1 MDPDP
6 YNQIASNNTGIIVGI
21 VAAVVLLICSGLISA
36 SETGF
41 FGLSANDRD
50 HIKKSKSAK
59 GKLIAKLLSNP
70 EKLLA
75 TILVVNN
82 FVNIAIVIITAFISD
97 KIFTSI
103 ENPIVLILVQT
114 VGITFI
120 ILLFGEMIPKILA
133 SKYPLHVTKMMAY
146 PLLVLGKICYPFT
159 IILTSSTSAVKKRLQ
174 KKHSSDISIEDLS
187 QAIELASDDLKDDRE
202 MLEDIV
208 NSSNLDAR
216 EIMTSRVDVFA
227 IEYDAKFSKVIG
239 DIVESGFSRIPIYED
254 NLDNIKGILYI
265 KDVLAHINEHDF
277 DWHKLIRPQFIVPE
291 TKKINDLLSAFQSKK
306 MHIAIVVDEYGGV
319 SGIVT
324 LEDILEEFV
333 GEIHDEF
340 DTDED
345 TFKKIDERNYEFNA
359 KTSIV
364 DFCKILDIDYELFH
378 EIKGEAET
386 LAGMLLEVNQEIP
399 PKDKTIEINGFN
411 FTVTASNER
420 RIKKIKVKLPEK
432 VLEKNE

>member
-6 YNQIASNNTGIIVGI
+6 YNQSTIIGIIVVI
-21 VAAVVLLICSGLISA
+21 ILLVCSGLVSA

-41 FGLSANDRD
+41 FGLSANDREK
-50 HIKKSKSAK
+50 IRKAKTAK
-59 GKLIAKLLSNP
+59 GKLIAKLLSEP

-75 TILVVNN
+75 TILVANN
-82 FVNIAIVIITAFISD
+82 FINIAIVIITAFLSNR
-97 KIFTSI
+97 IFASMDS
-103 ENPIVLILVQT
+103 PVLVIVLQT
-114 VGITFI
+114 VVITFI

-133 SKYPLHVTKMMAY
+133 SKYPLSISKIMAY
-146 PLLVLGKICYPFT
+146 PLRVLEPLCYPFS
-159 IILTSSTSAVKKRLQ
+159 IILIKSTNAVKKRLQ
-174 KKHSSDISIEDLS
+174 KKHTSEISIEDLS

-208 NSSNLDAR
+208 NSSSLDAR

-227 IEYDAKFSKVIG
+227 IEYDSKFSKVIG

-254 NLDNIKGILYI
+254 NLDNIMGILYI
-265 KDVLAHINEHDF
+265 KDVLAHVDEPDF
-277 DWHKLIRPQFIVPE
+277 DWHKLIRPHFIVPE
-291 TKKINDLLSAFQSKK
+291 TKKINDLLSDFQSKK
-306 MHIAIVVDEYGGV
+306 MHIAIVIDEYGGV

-345 TFKKIDERNYEFNA
+345 MYKKIDDRTYEFDA

-364 DFCKILDIDYELFH
+364 DFCKIVDVDYEVFQ
-378 EIKGEAET
+378 ETKGESET
-386 LAGMLLEVNQEIP
+386 LAGMLLEINQEIP
-399 PKDKTIEINGFN
+399 AKDKTISIKNFD

-420 RIKKIKVKLPEK
+420 RIKKIRVKLPNPENTETDEK
-432 VLEKNE
+432 

>member
-6 YNQIASNNTGIIVGI
+6 YNQSTIIGIIV
-21 VAAVVLLICSGLISA
+21 VVILLVCSGLVSA

-41 FGLSANDRD
+41 FGLSANDREK
-50 HIKKSKSAK
+50 IRKAKTAK
-59 GKLIAKLLSNP
+59 GKLIAKLLSEP

-75 TILVVNN
+75 TILVANN
-82 FVNIAIVIITAFISD
+82 FINIAIVIITAFLSNR
-97 KIFTSI
+97 IFASMDS
-103 ENPIVLILVQT
+103 PVLVIVLQT
-114 VGITFI
+114 VVITFI

-133 SKYPLHVTKMMAY
+133 AKYPLSISKIMAY
-146 PLLVLGKICYPFT
+146 PLRVLEPLCYPFS
-159 IILTSSTSAVKKRLQ
+159 IILIKSTNAVKKRLQ
-174 KKHSSDISIEDLS
+174 KKHTSEISIEDLS

-208 NSSNLDAR
+208 NSSSLDAR

-227 IEYDAKFSKVIG
+227 IEYDTKFSKVIG

-254 NLDNIKGILYI
+254 NLDNIMGILYI
-265 KDVLAHINEHDF
+265 KDVLAHVDEPDF
-277 DWHKLIRPQFIVPE
+277 DWHKLIRPHFIVPE
-291 TKKINDLLSAFQSKK
+291 TKKINDLLSDFQSKK
-306 MHIAIVVDEYGGV
+306 MHIAIVIDEYGGV

-345 TFKKIDERNYEFNA
+345 MYKKIDDRTYEFDA

-364 DFCKILDIDYELFH
+364 DFCKIVNVDYELFQ
-378 EIKGEAET
+378 ETKGESET
-386 LAGMLLEVNQEIP
+386 LAGMLLEINQEIP
-399 PKDKTIEINGFN
+399 TKDKTISIKDFD

-420 RIKKIKVKLPEK
+420 RIKKIRVKLP
-432 VLEKNE
+432 KNENTETDEK

>member
-1 MDPDP
+1 LDPDP
-6 YNQIASNNTGIIVGI
+6 YNQSTIIGIIV
-21 VAAVVLLICSGLISA
+21 VVILLVCSGLVSA

-41 FGLSANDRD
+41 FGLSANDREK
-50 HIKKSKSAK
+50 IRKAKTAK
-59 GKLIAKLLSNP
+59 GKLIAKLLSEP

-75 TILVVNN
+75 TILVANN
-82 FVNIAIVIITAFISD
+82 FINIAIVIITAFLSD
-97 KIFTSI
+97 RLFASM
-103 ENPIVLILVQT
+103 ENPVLVIVLQT
-114 VGITFI
+114 VVITFV

-133 SKYPLHVTKMMAY
+133 AKYPLSISKIMAY
-146 PLLVLGKICYPFT
+146 PLRVLEPLCYPFS
-159 IILTSSTSAVKKRLQ
+159 IILIKSTNAVKKRLQ
-174 KKHSSDISIEDLS
+174 KKHTSEISIEDLS

-208 NSSNLDAR
+208 NSSSLDAR

-227 IEYDAKFSKVIG
+227 IEYDTKFSKVIG

-254 NLDNIKGILYI
+254 NLDNIMGILYI
-265 KDVLAHINEHDF
+265 KDVLAHVDEPDF
-277 DWHKLIRPQFIVPE
+277 DWHKLIRPHFIVPE
-291 TKKINDLLSAFQSKK
+291 TKKINDLLSDFQSKK
-306 MHIAIVVDEYGGV
+306 MHIAIVIDEYGGV

-345 TFKKIDERNYEFNA
+345 MYKKIDDHTYEFDA

-364 DFCKILDIDYELFH
+364 DFCKIVDVDYELFQ
-378 EIKGEAET
+378 ETKGESET
-386 LAGMLLEVNQEIP
+386 LAGMLLEINQEIP
-399 PKDKTIEINGFN
+399 AKDKTISIKDFD

-420 RIKKIKVKLPEK
+420 RIKKIRVKLPKPENTETDEK
-432 VLEKNE
+432 

>member
-6 YNQIASNNTGIIVGI
+6 YNQSTIIGIIV
-21 VAAVVLLICSGLISA
+21 VVILLVCSGLVSA

-41 FGLSANDRD
+41 FGLSANDREK
-50 HIKKSKSAK
+50 IRKAKTAK
-59 GKLIAKLLSNP
+59 GKLIAKLLSDP

-75 TILVVNN
+75 TILVANN
-82 FVNIAIVIITAFISD
+82 FINIAIVIITAFLSD
-97 KIFTSI
+97 RFFASM
-103 ENPIVLILVQT
+103 ENPVLVIVLQT
-114 VGITFI
+114 VVITFV

-133 SKYPLHVTKMMAY
+133 AKYPLTISKIMAY
-146 PLLVLGKICYPFT
+146 PLRVLEPLCYPFT
-159 IILTSSTSAVKKRLQ
+159 IILIKSTNAVKKRLQ
-174 KKHSSDISIEDLS
+174 KKHTSEISIEDLS

-208 NSSNLDAR
+208 NSSSLDAR

-227 IEYDAKFSKVIG
+227 IEYDTKFSKVIG

-254 NLDNIKGILYI
+254 NLDNIMGILYI
-265 KDVLAHINEHDF
+265 KDVLAHVDEHDF

-291 TKKINDLLSAFQSKK
+291 TKKINDLLSDFQSKK
-306 MHIAIVVDEYGGV
+306 MHIAIVIDEYGGV

-345 TFKKIDERNYEFNA
+345 MYKKIDDRTYEFDA

-364 DFCKILDIDYELFH
+364 DFCKIVDVDYELFQ
-378 EIKGEAET
+378 ETKGESET
-386 LAGMLLEVNQEIP
+386 LAGMLLEINQEIP
-399 PKDKTIEINGFN
+399 AKDKTISIKDFD

-420 RIKKIKVKLPEK
+420 RIKKIRVKLPKIENTENDEK
-432 VLEKNE
+432 

>member
-6 YNQIASNNTGIIVGI
+6 HNQTVIIGIIVI
-21 VAAVVLLICSGLISA
+21 VFLLVCSGLVSA

-41 FGLSANDRD
+41 FGLSASDKDKIR
-50 HIKKSKSAK
+50 KSKTSK

-75 TILVVNN
+75 TILVANN
-82 FVNIAIVIITAFISD
+82 FINIAIVIITAFVSD
-97 KIFTSI
+97 KIFASVQ
-103 ENPIVLILVQT
+103 NPIVIILVQT
-114 VGITFI
+114 VAITFV

-133 SKYPLHVTKMMAY
+133 AKYPLSISKFMAF
-146 PLLVLGKICYPFT
+146 PLRVLEPLCYPFS
-159 IILTSSTSAVKKRLQ
+159 IVLIKSTGAVKKRLQ
-174 KKHSSDISIEDLS
+174 NKHPSELSIEDLS

-208 NSSNLDAR
+208 ASSSLDAR

-227 IEYDAKFSKVIG
+227 IEYEAKFSKVIG
-239 DIVESGFSRIPIYED
+239 DIVESGFSRIPIYEE

-265 KDVLAHINEHDF
+265 KDVLAHVEDHDF
-277 DWHKLIRPQFIVPE
+277 DWHKLIRPHFIVPE
-291 TKKINDLLSAFQSKK
+291 TKKINDLLSEFQSKK
-306 MHIAIVVDEYGGV
+306 MHIAIVIDEYGGV

-333 GEIHDEF
+333 GEIHDES
-340 DTDED
+340 DTEED
-345 TFKKIDERNYEFNA
+345 MFKQLDERTYEFDA

-364 DFCKILDIDYELFH
+364 DFCKIVDVDYDLFH
-378 EIKGEAET
+378 DIKGESET
-386 LAGMLLEVNQEIP
+386 LAGMILETSQEIP
-399 PKDKTIEINGFN
+399 AKNKTINIKGFD

-420 RIKKIKVKLPEK
+420 RIKKIKVKLPETDK
-432 VLEKNE
+432 TETDEK

>member
-6 YNQIASNNTGIIVGI
+6 YNQSTIIGIIV
-21 VAAVVLLICSGLISA
+21 VVFLLVCSGLVSA

-41 FGLSANDRD
+41 FGLSAGDKEKIR
-50 HIKKSKSAK
+50 KAKTAK

-75 TILVVNN
+75 TILVANN
-82 FVNIAIVIITAFISD
+82 FINIAIVIITAFLSD
-97 KIFTSI
+97 RIFAHLDNTVLV
-103 ENPIVLILVQT
+103 IVLQT
-114 VGITFI
+114 VVITFI

-133 SKYPLHVTKMMAY
+133 AKYPLSISKFMAY
-146 PLLVLGKICYPFT
+146 PLWILEPLCFPFS
-159 IILTSSTSAVKKRLQ
+159 IILIKSTNAVKKRLQ
-174 KKHSSDISIEDLS
+174 KKHPSEISIEDLS

-208 NSSNLDAR
+208 ASSSLDAR
-216 EIMTSRVDVFA
+216 EVMTSRVDVFA
-227 IEYDAKFSKVIG
+227 IEYEAKFSKVIG
-239 DIVESGFSRIPIYED
+239 DIVESGFSRIPVYED

-265 KDVLAHINEHDF
+265 KDVLAHVEEHDF
-277 DWHKLIRPQFIVPE
+277 DWHKLIRPHFIVPE
-291 TKKINDLLSAFQSKK
+291 TKKINDLLTDFQSKK
-306 MHIAIVVDEYGGV
+306 MHIAIVIDEYGGV

-345 TFKKIDERNYEFNA
+345 MFKKIDDLHYEFDA

-364 DFCKILDIDYELFH
+364 DFCKIVDVDYDLFQ
-378 EIKGEAET
+378 EIKGESET
-386 LAGMLLEVNQEIP
+386 LAGMLLEINQEIP
-399 PKDKTIEINGFN
+399 AKDKTISVNGFD

-420 RIKKIKVKLPEK
+420 RIKKIKVKLPEPVK
-432 VLEKNE
+432 TETDEK

>member
-6 YNQIASNNTGIIVGI
+6 YNQSTIIGIIV
-21 VAAVVLLICSGLISA
+21 VVILLVCSGLVSA

-41 FGLSANDRD
+41 FGLSANDREK
-50 HIKKSKSAK
+50 IRKSKTSK
-59 GKLIAKLLSNP
+59 GKLIAKLLSEP

-75 TILVVNN
+75 TILVANN
-82 FVNIAIVIITAFISD
+82 FINIAIVIITAFLSD
-97 KIFTSI
+97 RLFASM
-103 ENPIVLILVQT
+103 ENPVLVIVLQT
-114 VGITFI
+114 VVITFV

-133 SKYPLHVTKMMAY
+133 AKYPLSISKIMAY
-146 PLLVLGKICYPFT
+146 PLRILEPLCFPFS
-159 IILTSSTSAVKKRLQ
+159 IILIKSTNAVKKRLQ
-174 KKHSSDISIEDLS
+174 KKHTSEISIEDLS

-208 NSSNLDAR
+208 NSSSLDAR

-227 IEYDAKFSKVIG
+227 IEYDTKFSKVIG

-254 NLDNIKGILYI
+254 NLDNIMGILYI
-265 KDVLAHINEHDF
+265 KDVLAHVEEPDF
-277 DWHKLIRPQFIVPE
+277 DWHKLIRPHFIVPE
-291 TKKINDLLSAFQSKK
+291 TKKINDLLSDFQSKK
-306 MHIAIVVDEYGGV
+306 MHIAIVIDEYGGV

-345 TFKKIDERNYEFNA
+345 MYKKIDDRTYEFDA

-364 DFCKILDIDYELFH
+364 DFCKIVDVDYELFQ
-378 EIKGEAET
+378 ETKGESET
-386 LAGMLLEVNQEIP
+386 LAGMLLEINQEIP
-399 PKDKTIEINGFN
+399 AKDKTISIKNFD

-420 RIKKIKVKLPEK
+420 RIKKIRVKLPNPENTETDEK
-432 VLEKNE
+432 

>member
-6 YNQIASNNTGIIVGI
+6 YNQSTIIGIIV
-21 VAAVVLLICSGLISA
+21 VVILLVCSGLVSA

-41 FGLSANDRD
+41 FGLSANDREK
-50 HIKKSKSAK
+50 IRKSKTSK
-59 GKLIAKLLSNP
+59 GKLIAKLLSEP

-75 TILVVNN
+75 TILVANN
-82 FVNIAIVIITAFISD
+82 FINIAIVIITAFLSD
-97 KIFTSI
+97 RLFASM
-103 ENPIVLILVQT
+103 ENPVLVIVLQT
-114 VGITFI
+114 VVITFV

-133 SKYPLHVTKMMAY
+133 AKYPLSISKIMAY
-146 PLLVLGKICYPFT
+146 PLRVLEPLCFPFS
-159 IILTSSTSAVKKRLQ
+159 IILIKSTNAVKKRLQ
-174 KKHSSDISIEDLS
+174 KKHTSEISIEDLS

-208 NSSNLDAR
+208 NSSSLDAR

-227 IEYDAKFSKVIG
+227 IEYDTKFSKVIG

-254 NLDNIKGILYI
+254 NLDNIMGILYI
-265 KDVLAHINEHDF
+265 KDVLAHVEEPDF
-277 DWHKLIRPQFIVPE
+277 DWHKLIRPHFIVPE
-291 TKKINDLLSAFQSKK
+291 TKKINDLLSDFQSKK
-306 MHIAIVVDEYGGV
+306 MHIAIVIDEYGGV

-345 TFKKIDERNYEFNA
+345 MYKKIDDRTYEFDA

-364 DFCKILDIDYELFH
+364 DFCKIVDVDYEVFQ
-378 EIKGEAET
+378 ETKGESET
-386 LAGMLLEVNQEIP
+386 LAGMLLEINQEIP
-399 PKDKTIEINGFN
+399 AKDKTISIKNFD

-420 RIKKIKVKLPEK
+420 RIKKIRVKLPNPENTETDEK
-432 VLEKNE
+432 